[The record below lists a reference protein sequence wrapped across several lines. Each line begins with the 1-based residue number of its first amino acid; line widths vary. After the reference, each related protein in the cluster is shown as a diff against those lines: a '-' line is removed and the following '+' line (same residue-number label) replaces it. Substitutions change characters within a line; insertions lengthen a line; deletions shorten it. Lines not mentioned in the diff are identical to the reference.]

1 LHGKISGLKPA
12 IYFCKIIIII
22 RRRRRRRIK
31 HLKNSG
37 LNAHV
42 GKEEFLTEVF
52 LSSVFCQVLIGLHRS
67 AFIFIFQDSA
77 KFLTCGKHYLEIKLP
92 YFDLFKIQTTSL

>member
-1 LHGKISGLKPA
+1 MHGKISGLKPA

-22 RRRRRRRIK
+22 IIIIIIK